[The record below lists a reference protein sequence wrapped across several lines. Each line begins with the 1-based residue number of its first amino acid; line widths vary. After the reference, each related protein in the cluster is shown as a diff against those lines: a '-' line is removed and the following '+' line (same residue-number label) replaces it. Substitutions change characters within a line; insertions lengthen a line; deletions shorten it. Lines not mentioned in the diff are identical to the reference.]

1 MDLNTKL
8 IGQYWASVHGL
19 ADYYFPAGTK
29 LRPLHVI
36 VAGASKIDILQIH
49 DKMKKIK
56 LTLLILN
63 LFILTQTNIYAQA
76 NSEKQIRKLENQ
88 EKEAVLKGDTTTL
101 YKLWSPNY
109 VVNAPMNAVATY
121 NELKGFLRE
130 GQIDY
135 TSFDRI
141 IEKIT
146 FTGEIAIVMGK
157 EITTPEKNTEN
168 AGKTVTRRYTN
179 IWMKTKGI
187 WLLTARQATNIVVE

>member
-1 MDLNTKL
+1 
-8 IGQYWASVHGL
+8 
-19 ADYYFPAGTK
+19 
-29 LRPLHVI
+29 
-36 VAGASKIDILQIH
+36 
-49 DKMKKIK
+49 MKKYK
-56 LTLLILN
+56 FAFLLFTFFVLTH
-63 LFILTQTNIYAQA
+63 TNIYGQT
-76 NSEKQIRKLENQ
+76 NSEKQIRKLEAQ

-109 VVNAPMNAVATY
+109 VVNAPMNAVATIK
-121 NELKGFLRE
+121 NIKSFLRE

-135 TSFDRI
+135 TSFDRV

-146 FTGEIAIVMGK
+146 FTGDIAIVMGK

-179 IWMKTKGI
+179 IWMKMKGV

>member
-1 MDLNTKL
+1 
-8 IGQYWASVHGL
+8 
-19 ADYYFPAGTK
+19 
-29 LRPLHVI
+29 
-36 VAGASKIDILQIH
+36 
-49 DKMKKIK
+49 MKKYKFIFAL
-56 LTLLILN
+56 LTL
-63 LFILTQTNIYAQA
+63 FVLTQTSIYGQT

-88 EKEAVLKGDTTTL
+88 EKQAVLKGDTTTL

-109 VVNAPMNAVATY
+109 VVNAPMNAVATIKQI
-121 NELKGFLRE
+121 KGFLSE

-146 FTGEIAIVMGK
+146 FTGDIAIVMGK

-179 IWMKTKGI
+179 IWMKTKGV
-187 WLLTARQATNIVVE
+187 WLLTARQATNILVE